1 MTTWLRAA
9 SLRSAMQLTAAL
21 RGGAWLAALTVLT
34 ALLAVCG
41 TRLDRLTVAA
51 ATDQPVYLPQAEYLR
66 PMSLG
71 WQNALANLLWFRTI
85 SYFGQHYRSD
95 RTYPWLAHM
104 CDLVTDLDPRAEH
117 VYRFAGVI
125 LPWEANQVDAGIRL
139 LEKGLRQFPD
149 SWMLH
154 YHLGFHAYF
163 FKNDYAAALRHL
175 RQAMALPGAHPAI
188 ARLAAVLAAQQY
200 GPETTLAFLD
210 ELRNDIDSA
219 DVRNVVVEHMREARL
234 AADLQALGAASA
246 AYRDRTSTIA
256 ATPQALVAA
265 GLLSAV
271 PADPFGGEYVLDP
284 QTGAARSS
292 TGRTPSTLH
301 SSKVRERALQGQPM
315 RDL

>member
-1 MTTWLRAA
+1 MTTSVRAA

-21 RGGAWLAALTVLT
+21 RGGAWLAGLAVLT
-34 ALLAVCG
+34 ALLAVTG
-41 TRLDRLTVAA
+41 TRLDRLAVVADA
-51 ATDQPVYLPQAEYLR
+51 GEPVYLPRAEYLR

-71 WQNALANLLWFRTI
+71 WHNALANLLWFRTI

-163 FKNDYAAALRHL
+163 FKNDHAAALRHL

-188 ARLAAVLAAQQY
+188 ARLAAVLAAEQY

-234 AADLQALGAASA
+234 AADLQALGTASA
-246 AYRDRTSTIA
+246 AYRERTGAVA
-256 ATPQALVAA
+256 ATPQDLVAA
-265 GLLSAV
+265 GLLAAV
-271 PADPFGGEYVLDP
+271 PADPFGGEYVLDA

-292 TGRTPSTLH
+292 TGRTPSKLH
-301 SSKVRERALQGQPM
+301 SSKVRERALQGQSM